1 MGKMKES
8 VKEVLAIEDA
18 YTFAEVSKR
27 KAKKIFDDAQLQE
40 KVLSVLQNG
49 GKVFAT
55 QEKKEIVCYYIFE
68 RVNWE
73 ESSKEESK
81 NKKESYAYKLVEVY
95 WATEKQWK
103 DSFENSIRA
112 NLKEYIELGMAEA
125 VIWGEDVYV
134 LDKQKKDFNITGIII
149 GALLGL
155 SFTYSM
161 DNWTLGIPMILMWA
175 MVFNMIFN
183 AEATKLV
190 KRGEEDATT

>member
-1 MGKMKES
+1 MGKIKKS
-8 VKEVLAIEDA
+8 VKEVLAIEDG
-18 YTFAEVSKR
+18 YTFAEVGKR
-27 KAKKIFDDAQLQE
+27 KAKKIFEDGQLQE
-40 KVLSVLQNG
+40 KVLSVLQNE

-73 ESSKEESK
+73 DPMIEDAKT
-81 NKKESYAYKLVEVY
+81 KKEAYAYKLVEVY
-95 WATEKQWK
+95 WATEKEWK

-112 NLKEYIELGMAEA
+112 NLKEYIDLGMAEV

-134 LDKQKKDFNITGIII
+134 LDKQKKSFNITGIIT

-161 DNWTLGIPMILMWA
+161 DNWALGIPMIFMWA

-183 AEATKLV
+183 ADDTKLV
-190 KRGEEDATT
+190 KRGE

>member
-1 MGKMKES
+1 MGRMKQS
-8 VKEVLAIEDA
+8 VKEVLAIEDG
-18 YTFAEVSKR
+18 YTFAEVGKR
-27 KAKKIFDDAQLQE
+27 KAKKIFDDGQLQE
-40 KVLSVLQNG
+40 KVLSVLQNE

-73 ESSKEESK
+73 EPMIEDAKT
-81 NKKESYAYKLVEVY
+81 KKEAYAYKLVEVY
-95 WATEKQWK
+95 WATEKEWK

-112 NLKEYIELGMAEA
+112 NLKEYIDLGMAEV

-134 LDKQKKDFNITGIII
+134 LDKQKKSFNITGIIT

-161 DNWTLGIPMILMWA
+161 DNWALGIPMIFMWA

-183 AEATKLV
+183 ADETKLV
-190 KRGEEDATT
+190 KRGE

>member
-8 VKEVLAIEDA
+8 VKEVLAIEDG

-55 QEKKEIVCYYIFE
+55 QEKKEIVCYYLFE

-73 ESSKEESK
+73 ESSKEEGK
-81 NKKESYAYKLVEVY
+81 TKKESYAYKLVEVY
-95 WATEKQWK
+95 WATEKEWR

-125 VIWGEDVYV
+125 VIWNEEVYV
-134 LDKQKKDFNITGIII
+134 LDKQKKNFNITGIIT

-161 DNWTLGIPMILMWA
+161 DNWTLGIPMIFMWA
-175 MVFNMIFN
+175 MIFNGLFN
-183 AEATKLV
+183 AEETKLV
-190 KRGEEDATT
+190 KRGE

>member
-1 MGKMKES
+1 MAKIKES

-18 YTFAEVSKR
+18 YTFAE
-27 KAKKIFDDAQLQE
+27 AKKIFDDAQLQE
-40 KVLSVLQNG
+40 KVLSVLQNK

-95 WATEKQWK
+95 WATETQWK

-112 NLKEYIELGMAEA
+112 NLKENIELGMAEV

-183 AEATKLV
+183 ADATKLV
-190 KRGEEDATT
+190 KRGE

>member
-73 ESSKEESK
+73 ESSKEEGK
-81 NKKESYAYKLVEVY
+81 TKKESYAYKLAETY

-112 NLKEYIELGMAEA
+112 NLKEYIELGMAEV
-125 VIWGEDVYV
+125 VIWGEDIYV
-134 LDKQKKDFNITGIII
+134 PDKQKKSFNVTGIIT

-161 DNWTLGIPMILMWA
+161 DNWALGIPMIFMWA
-175 MVFNMIFN
+175 MIFNMLFN
-183 AEATKLV
+183 ADETKLV
-190 KRGEEDATT
+190 KRGE

>member
-1 MGKMKES
+1 MGKI
-8 VKEVLAIEDA
+8 KEVLAIEDA

-27 KAKKIFDDAQLQE
+27 KAKKIFEDAELQE
-40 KVLSVLQNG
+40 KALDIIKNN

-55 QEKKEIVCYYIFE
+55 REKKELVCYYIFE

-73 ESSKEESK
+73 ESSEEDDDAK
-81 NKKESYAYKLVEVY
+81 TDSYAYKLVDVY

-134 LDKQKKDFNITGIII
+134 PDKQKKSFNITGIMT
-149 GALLGL
+149 GALLGM
-155 SFTYSM
+155 SFAYSM
-161 DNWTLGIPMILMWA
+161 DNWTLGIPMAFMWA
-175 MVFNMIFN
+175 MIFNMLFN

-190 KRGEEDATT
+190 KRGE